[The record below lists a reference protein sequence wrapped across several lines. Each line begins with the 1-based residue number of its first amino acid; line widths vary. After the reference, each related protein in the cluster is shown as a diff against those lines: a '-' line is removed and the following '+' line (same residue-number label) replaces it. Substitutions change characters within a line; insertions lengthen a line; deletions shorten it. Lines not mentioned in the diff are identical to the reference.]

1 MVTKSSI
8 WAKLSFMKKINMV
21 RFLGFVL
28 IFLTIFFSRAISIEV
43 TSLEAEKRLEFSEL
57 FPKRICNKIYEE
69 SSFGKENKLS
79 EEVELKAYINL
90 KRLNVDET
98 NSNLLLYFDQRSFN
112 YKDPKLGIIIFN
124 NISGDFSDEVAS
136 LNKKIKDAGTQK
148 IVVCEYDLE
157 KSISEGKFF
166 DFKIMFDNATKVE
179 TNVRSKIL
187 IYFDGTIEYLYF
199 NEKVEYNASEFDYKK
214 YPFDVQTF
222 KISVSSQISE
232 NLSFRMSDRFK
243 LLNADIKKLEFSNIS
258 SPGWTIKQYNTYP
271 VLDYLVNV
279 YYSDYAKPSV
289 KSEITIDRNSIA
301 FVFKF
306 IMPIVMIT
314 IMTYFTIFVPFEFA
328 RTEVCFTLVLSLV
341 AFNLVAAASKIP
353 DMPYLNVFDWFIFT
367 AYVNAISVL
376 LVTFIESV
384 YVGHFMGYEKKEII
398 KISPSEKKGLLKFRN
413 ISGVILLLI
422 LIASTLIGYFSIYK

>member
-1 MVTKSSI
+1 
-8 WAKLSFMKKINMV
+8 MKNIIIIT
-21 RFLGFVL
+21 LL
-28 IFLTIFFSRAISIEV
+28 FFISIFCKSFAIEV
-43 TSLEAEKRLEFSEL
+43 SSLEAEKRLEFSEL
-57 FPKRICNKIYEE
+57 FPKDICNKIYED

-79 EEVELKAYINL
+79 EELELKAFFNL

-98 NSNLLLYFDQRSFN
+98 NSNLSLYFDQRTFF
-112 YKDPKLGIIIFN
+112 YKEPKLGIIIFN
-124 NISGDFSDEVAS
+124 SISDDFLSNEMES
-136 LNKKIKDAGTQK
+136 INKKIEDAGTQK

-166 DFKIMFDNATKVE
+166 DFKIVFENSTKVE
-179 TNVRSKIL
+179 TNVLPKII

-199 NEKVEYNASEFDYKK
+199 NEQVEYNASEFDYKK
-214 YPFDVQTF
+214 YPFDVQSF

-232 NLSFRMSDRFK
+232 GLSFRMSDKFK
-243 LLNADIKKLEFSNIS
+243 ILNADIKKLEFSNIS

-271 VLDYLVNV
+271 DFEPLGVL
-279 YYSDYAKPSV
+279 YSDYAKQSV

-384 YVGHFMGYEKKEII
+384 YIGHFMGYEKKEII
-398 KISPSEKKGLLKFRN
+398 KISQSEKKGLLKFRN